1 MINTRSELSSA
12 SSWFKPKH
20 LWQWYKNHCE
30 PVYFRIL
37 WHGIFH
43 MLWSKANHS
52 FCQNIRL
59 FYINLQIPCWLRLR
73 IHMWQIPSETPRC
86 FVKPPCVLMECI
98 NLCLMTRS
106 LCKPK
111 TFNITKGTLQ
121 QDLAF
126 VEYIF
131 WGILRS

>member
-30 PVYFRIL
+30 PVYFHIL

-43 MLWSKANHS
+43 MLRSKANHS
-52 FCQNIRL
+52 FCQNNRL
-59 FYINLQIPCWLRLR
+59 FYINLQIHCWLRLR
-73 IHMWQIPSETPRC
+73 IHMWQTPSETPHC
-86 FVKPPCVLMECI
+86 FVKPPCVLMECV
-98 NLCLMTRS
+98 NLCSMTRS

-111 TFNITKGTLQ
+111 TFSITKGTLQ